1 MKCSLEVWG
10 QTTFFFSTDKY
21 FGLLL
26 IQAHN
31 PVDTIRKDV
40 TELRED
46 VKEEMATFKT
56 DMKAAMK
63 EEQEEL
69 KTFKTDM
76 NAAMNELT
84 NFKADMKTAMNELT
98 TFKADMKAAMKE
110 ELSDAMKT
118 LLQALTSKMEA
129 MGSGN

>member
-1 MKCSLEVWG
+1 MNEVFTGSLG
-10 QTTFFFSTDKY
+10 PSNILTDKY

-31 PVDTIRKDV
+31 PVDTLRKDV

-46 VKEEMATFKT
+46 VKQGMATFKT

-84 NFKADMKTAMNELT
+84 NFKADMMAAMNELT
-98 TFKADMKAAMKE
+98 TFKTDMKAAMKE
-110 ELSDAMKT
+110 ELSDAMKI
-118 LLQALTSKMEA
+118 LQALTSKMEA

>member
-10 QTTFFFSTDKY
+10 QASFFFSTDKY

-31 PVDTIRKDV
+31 PVDTLRKDV

-46 VKEEMATFKT
+46 VKQEMATFKT
-56 DMKAAMK
+56 DMKAAIK

-84 NFKADMKTAMNELT
+84 NFKADMK
-98 TFKADMKAAMKE
+98 AAMKE

-118 LLQALTSKMEA
+118 LMQALTSKMEA

>member
-1 MKCSLEVWG
+1 
-10 QTTFFFSTDKY
+10 
-21 FGLLL
+21 
-26 IQAHN
+26 
-31 PVDTIRKDV
+31 
-40 TELRED
+40 
-46 VKEEMATFKT
+46 MATFKT

-63 EEQEEL
+63 EGQEEL

-118 LLQALTSKMEA
+118 LMQALTSKMEA